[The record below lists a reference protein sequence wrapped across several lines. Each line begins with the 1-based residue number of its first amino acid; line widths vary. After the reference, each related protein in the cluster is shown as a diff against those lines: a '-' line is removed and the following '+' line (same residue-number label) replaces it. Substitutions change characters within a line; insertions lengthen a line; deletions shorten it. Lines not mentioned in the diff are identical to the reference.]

1 MQKMQEHFS
10 AGREHPVEAG
20 EIDSWLRHQGSQSGN
35 KIKRLEN
42 HMGGAVS
49 ERGNTNY
56 GCSIIIWDR
65 IFGTFSGKTEIERVG
80 NGTGKKLSLW
90 TQLALPFYS
99 NERIRR
105 L

>member
-20 EIDSWLRHQGSQSGN
+20 EIDPGLRHQGSQSGN

-49 ERGNTNY
+49 ERGLEFITY
-56 GCSIIIWDR
+56 FAGR
-65 IFGTFSGKTEIERVG
+65 RHGETLFG
-80 NGTGKKLSLW
+80 NGGPGDISTEPF
-90 TQLALPFYS
+90 QLFALMGVGGHAS
-99 NERIRR
+99 V
-105 L
+105 